1 MTIEEITEK
10 YNNIKDKK
18 YISGLIKILDNKK
31 LSDYQKI
38 QLVKPLLSIH
48 NSKRFKQAI
57 NVKVNKHT
65 RAGQQGKKIYCPV
78 CKESNRVYHFSWS
91 ALSCGNCK
99 KMVNKYDFYIKLR

>member
-57 NVKVNKHT
+57 NVKVNRHT
-65 RAGQQGKKIYCPV
+65 R
-78 CKESNRVYHFSWS
+78 S
-91 ALSCGNCK
+91 
-99 KMVNKYDFYIKLR
+99 